1 MNMQRGFR
9 DKLDKYANLNQE
21 IVIEMK
27 VNGSSVYDYCCFGV
41 DGNNKLSDDRYM
53 VFYNQ
58 MKSPSNEITYTA
70 EGNGAIFALQLN
82 RLPASINKL
91 VFTVSIDGNG
101 TMGNIMSHTVY
112 LKQNQN
118 VFADMT
124 LSGSDFHSEKAI
136 ISIEIYKK
144 DVWRIAAVASGFNGG
159 LSELLRE
166 YGGEEA
172 GPSTSGNNPQQSGY
186 NPQQPGY
193 NQQQPGYNQQRPG
206 YNPQQPGYNPQQPGY
221 NPQQPGYNQQ
231 QPGYNQQQPG
241 YNQQQPGYNQ
251 QQPGYNPQRP
261 VNNPQPQGYNPPPA
275 YNLNQGFHPQAYQN
289 TNVQNPPQK
298 VNLQKGQ
305 KVSLVKGNNGLGE
318 ILINLNWKQP
328 SGLFSHPIDLDLGC
342 LYELKDGS
350 KGTVQALGNSF
361 GSLTSEPYIS
371 LDGDDRTGASS
382 VGENLRINGKMVP
395 KIKRILVYTFI
406 YEGATNWK
414 TADGVVTVKC
424 PGSPDI
430 IVHMDEYGSSQRMC
444 AIAMLENINDTL
456 SVEKVIRFFDGH
468 RYMDQAFNW
477 GLKWVRGSK

>member
-58 MKSPSNEITYTA
+58 MTSPSNEITYTA

-221 NPQQPGYNQQ
+221 NPQ
-231 QPGYNQQQPG
+231 
-241 YNQQQPGYNQ
+241 
-251 QQPGYNPQRP
+251 RP

-382 VGENLRINGKMVP
+382 AGENLRINGKMVP

-468 RYMDQAFNW
+468 RYMDQAFSW
-477 GLKWVRGSK
+477 GLNWVRGSK